1 MGGGDGDGDG
11 GDGGDDGGDDLYPAY
26 NQGDVADGDL
36 DEEEVTDDEESDL
49 VVLDP
54 EHVSLYCILIQF
66 TTRCLLLGGCFGW
79 PIHEF
84 KYLSKIFET

>member
-1 MGGGDGDGDG
+1 MSSGFNLLTLFCYVAMGGGDGDGDG

-54 EHVSLYCILIQF
+54 EHVSHYCI
-66 TTRCLLLGGCFGW
+66 
-79 PIHEF
+79 
-84 KYLSKIFET
+84 